1 MEVGAT
7 TKICLEQKR
16 NRWSSCSFSKSTC
29 GWTEEPE
36 PCFWISPS
44 TMETSTYFVLS
55 GKKQKPEFCS
65 SPVKE
70 WKFNPLNAR
79 VRLLVEFPATG
90 GVLTSWQFQ
99 AVRLIRYMSSW
110 DYFVGLCEVAFSLFI
125 LYYIVEE
132 VLEIR
137 IHRLHYFRSLWN
149 CLDVLIIVVRARN
162 SILEMRFY
170 PVDWDHVL
178 LFSQLSVVAIIM
190 NITRTAMV
198 GNLLKGLLENHTA
211 HPSFESLA
219 YLQVQFNNVAAVIVF
234 FSWVKV

>member
-1 MEVGAT
+1 MIQLQLLKEHLWLDRGTRAVF
-7 TKICLEQKR
+7 LD
-16 NRWSSCSFSKSTC
+16 FSVYNGNINLFC
-29 GWTEEPE
+29 IVRYEANA
-36 PCFWISPS
+36 
-44 TMETSTYFVLS
+44 
-55 GKKQKPEFCS
+55 QFCS
-65 SPVKE
+65 NQVKE
-70 WKFNPLNAR
+70 WKSNPLDAR

-90 GVLTSWQFQ
+90 GVLSSWQFQ
-99 AVRLIRYMSSW
+99 TVRLIRYMSSW

-137 IHRLHYFRSLWN
+137 IHRLRYFRSLWN
-149 CLDVLIIVVRARN
+149 CLDVLIIVVCTR
-162 SILEMRFY
+162 SSVMETHFY
-170 PVDWDHVL
+170 HVDWVHVL
-178 LFSQLSVVAIIM
+178 FFFQLSVVAIIM

-219 YLQVQFNNVAAVIVF
+219 HLQVQFNNVAAIIVF